1 MTVLTLGVHIVD
13 VLARPVESIP
23 AGQDTHL
30 VEQVR
35 ITAAGA
41 AAGTAVD
48 LARLGVPV
56 ASAGAVGDDELGD
69 FLLMIMARHGV
80 DVAGVARKS
89 GEQTAASILPIRPD
103 GGRPSFHVPGANL
116 GFALAD
122 LDPARVLGAKLVH
135 LGGMDASWGL
145 HDPAFFALLDEARA
159 GGTIITMDLLS
170 NMPDLMPAAKV
181 FLPHLDYF
189 LPNEEQAL
197 MITGAATVEE
207 AATALLA
214 EGLTAALITL
224 GAHGSLVATA
234 EGTTHI
240 PALDIEVVDTT
251 GCGDAY
257 CAGFIAAL
265 TNGRSVIA
273 AAELGTTVAARVAGG
288 LGSDAG
294 LKDARNLL
302 SDAGGPGLDAGPDKA
317 LKALSDAGGSGLDA
331 GPDKALKALS
341 EAGGSGLGAGPDDAL
356 NALSDAGASG
366 LDAGPDKALKA
377 QSDAGGSGL
386 DAGPDDAP
394 NTLSD

>member
-1 MTVLTLGVHIVD
+1 MTVVTLGVHIVD

-80 DVAGVARKS
+80 DVSAVTRKS

-122 LDPARVLGAKLVH
+122 LDPAQVLGAKVVH

-159 GGTIITMDLLS
+159 GGAIITMDLLS
-170 NMPDLMPAAKV
+170 TMPELMPAAKA
-181 FLPHLDYF
+181 FLPHVDYF

-197 MITGAATVEE
+197 MITGAATVAE

-214 EGLTAALITL
+214 EGPAAVLITL
-224 GAHGSLVATA
+224 GAEGSLVATA
-234 EGTTHI
+234 DGATHV
-240 PALDIEVVDTT
+240 PALDVPVVDTT

-257 CAGFIAAL
+257 CAGFIAGL
-265 TNGRSVIA
+265 LDGRSPVA
-273 AAELGTTVAARVAGG
+273 AAVLGTAVAARVAGG

-294 LKDARNLL
+294 LADARALL
-302 SDAGGPGLDAGPDKA
+302 TSAREDVHVD
-317 LKALSDAGGSGLDA
+317 
-331 GPDKALKALS
+331 
-341 EAGGSGLGAGPDDAL
+341 
-356 NALSDAGASG
+356 
-366 LDAGPDKALKA
+366 
-377 QSDAGGSGL
+377 
-386 DAGPDDAP
+386 
-394 NTLSD
+394 